1 MSISA
6 PDTSR
11 RWAWV
16 ALALLALFVAVAT
29 WSRWNP
35 DGGGEDLAAAEGAVV
50 WGGAGE
56 AGPDVSSGT
65 RLAVPVEVDTVRRGT
80 LVIRVSATGQTEAS
94 HRAAVSAP
102 GAGRISSILVEES
115 DRVGGGQVVA
125 RLDAREALLAVRQ
138 AEAGLA
144 EAEAR
149 YREMTLFD
157 DRIEDPAVR
166 RERAKAARARS
177 GLDRAEAAVSRARL
191 DLGNTALAAP
201 FSGRIANVLVGPG
214 EIVAAGE
221 DLLTVVDLS
230 PILVEVQIVE
240 SELRWLRE
248 GSRAEVRL
256 PALPDTVLR
265 GRIRSINP
273 VVDPATRS
281 ARVTVVLANPEGRI
295 LPGMFAEVRLEGRSF
310 EDRIL
315 VIEEA
320 IVDRDGRTV
329 VFVFEPFQD
338 GPPGEGSAR
347 WVYVTSGLSNDRFVE
362 LVEGEGT
369 EIPGPGTLVVTAG
382 NYTLIH
388 DARVRIAGR
397 GSDRGGT
404 P

>member
-6 PDTSR
+6 RDTSR
-11 RWAWV
+11 RWVLV
-16 ALALLALFVAVAT
+16 ALAVLALFVAAAT
-29 WSRWNP
+29 WSRLNP
-35 DGGGEDLAAAEGAVV
+35 DGGGEDLDAAEGAVV
-50 WGGAGE
+50 WGGA
-56 AGPDVSSGT
+56 AGPVGTSGT

-80 LVIRVSATGQTEAS
+80 LELRVSATGQTEAS
-94 HRAAVSAP
+94 HRATVAAP
-102 GAGRISSILVEES
+102 GAGRISSIVVEDG
-115 DRVGGGQVVA
+115 DRVSGGQVVA

-144 EAEAR
+144 EADAR

-157 DRIEDPAVR
+157 DRIEDPGVR

-177 GLDRAEAAVSRARL
+177 GLDRAEVAVSRARL

-201 FSGRIANVLVGPG
+201 FAGRIANVLVGPG
-214 EIVAAGE
+214 EVVAAGE

-248 GSRAEVRL
+248 GGRAEVRL
-256 PALPDTVLR
+256 PALPDMVLG

-273 VVDPATRS
+273 VVDPATRA
-281 ARVTVVLANPEGRI
+281 ARVTVILANPEGRI
-295 LPGMFAEVRLEGRSF
+295 LPGMFADVKLEGRSF
-310 EDRIL
+310 EDRVL
-315 VIEEA
+315 VPEEA
-320 IVDRDGRTV
+320 IVERDGRTL
-329 VFVFEPFQD
+329 VFVFEPIHD

-362 LVEGEGT
+362 LVEKEGT
-369 EIPGPGTLVVTAG
+369 EVPEPGTLVVTAG

-397 GSDRGGT
+397 GSDRGEA

>member
-6 PDTSR
+6 RDTSR
-11 RWAWV
+11 RWVWI
-16 ALALLALFVAVAT
+16 ALALLAFLVAAAT
-29 WSRWNP
+29 WSRLNP
-35 DGGGEDLAAAEGAVV
+35 DGGAEELAAAEEAVA
-50 WGGAGE
+50 WDEAGE
-56 AGPDVSSGT
+56 AGPTVTSGT

-80 LVIRVSATGQTEAS
+80 LELRVSATGQTEAS
-94 HRAAVSAP
+94 HRATVAAR
-102 GAGRISSILVEES
+102 GAGRISTILVEES
-115 DRVGGGQVVA
+115 ERVEGGQVVA

-166 RERAKAARARS
+166 QERAKAARARS
-177 GLDRAEAAVSRARL
+177 GLDRAEAAVGRARL
-191 DLGNTALAAP
+191 DLGDTALTAP

-214 EIVAAGE
+214 EVVGAGE
-221 DLLTVVDLS
+221 DLLTVVDLA

-248 GSRAEVRL
+248 GGGAEVRL
-256 PALPDTVLR
+256 PALPDTVLW

-273 VVDPATRS
+273 VVDPQTRA
-281 ARVTVVLANPEGRI
+281 ARVTVILVNPEGRI
-295 LPGMFAEVRLEGRSF
+295 LPGMFAQVSLEGRSF
-310 EDRIL
+310 EDRVL
-315 VIEEA
+315 VPEEA
-320 IVDRDGRTV
+320 IVERDGRTL
-329 VFVFEPFQD
+329 VFVFEPLPD
-338 GPPGEGSAR
+338 GPVEEGSAR
-347 WVYVTSGLSNDRFVE
+347 WVYVRSGLSNDRFVE

-369 EIPGPGTLVVTAG
+369 EVPGPGTLVVTVG

-388 DARVRIAGR
+388 DARVRIA
-397 GSDRGGT
+397 RGGSNRGEA